1 MKVNSISSQPMRL
14 KMDERQDKEYNQINS
29 SERLREEPETNE
41 AERQMSLQV
50 CNNNLVLSLNM
61 E

>member
-1 MKVNSISSQPMRL
+1 MRL